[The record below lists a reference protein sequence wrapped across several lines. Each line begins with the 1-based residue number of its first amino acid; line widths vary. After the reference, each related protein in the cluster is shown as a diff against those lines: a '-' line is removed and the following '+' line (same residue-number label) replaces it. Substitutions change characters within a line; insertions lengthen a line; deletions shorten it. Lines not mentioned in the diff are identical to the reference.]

1 MTSRRPAEK
10 LNASLCFF
18 LAVLPFA
25 QVLEKLSTPE
35 PERFRRRLASWPPT
49 LRIRVIQ
56 AQSEMLLPDVGG
68 TETRELS
75 CYSKAKCNTLDN
87 SSDPKPGFKLSLPKL
102 KVVERIS
109 QRRQLIQDFVGEF
122 GGFVPPARTMSELL
136 AANSR
141 VAGRQTISTDYREL
155 G

>member
-1 MTSRRPAEK
+1 M
-10 LNASLCFF
+10 
-18 LAVLPFA
+18 
-25 QVLEKLSTPE
+25 STTRE
-35 PERFRRRLASWPPT
+35 
-49 LRIRVIQ
+49 
-56 AQSEMLLPDVGG
+56 
-68 TETRELS
+68 TETGSSS
-75 CYSKAKCNTLDN
+75 CYSKLKCNTLDN
-87 SSDPKPGFKLSLPKL
+87 PPDPKPGCKLSLQKL
-102 KVVERIS
+102 NVAERIS

>member
-1 MTSRRPAEK
+1 
-10 LNASLCFF
+10 LNVA
-18 LAVLPFA
+18 
-25 QVLEKLSTPE
+25 
-35 PERFRRRLASWPPT
+35 
-49 LRIRVIQ
+49 
-56 AQSEMLLPDVGG
+56 
-68 TETRELS
+68 
-75 CYSKAKCNTLDN
+75 
-87 SSDPKPGFKLSLPKL
+87 
-102 KVVERIS
+102 ERIS